1 MSPKRLGSAKRRLTW
16 FGLSVLVACGAAG
29 QIEGPVPTGIWG
41 GSQGN
46 LTVYADSA
54 TLDLPC
60 AAGRIQG
67 SLVALSNG
75 GFSQSGLYASLVG
88 PIPNGGP
95 NWQTANFDGTRANDS
110 LTLTVLVNGTSVGP
124 IGLHRGTTGSFAHC
138 Q

>member
-1 MSPKRLGSAKRRLTW
+1 MTRLPSGFANRLGLCLGTV
-16 FGLSVLVACGAAG
+16 LLVACGAAG
-29 QIEGPVPTGIWG
+29 QIEGPIPTGVWG

-67 SLVALSNG
+67 SLVALGNG
-75 GFSQSGLYASLVG
+75 GFSQSGFYASLVG
-88 PIPNGGP
+88 PLPSSGP
-95 NWQTANFDGTRANDS
+95 NWQPANFDGTRANDS
-110 LTLTVLVNGTSVGP
+110 LTITVLVNGSSVGP
-124 IGLHRGTTGSFAHC
+124 IGLHRGTTGSFARC